1 MKKKVVRLGRFFA
14 FIIGLLT
21 LLWQVIQVANG
32 NFKNLFFTPDI
43 LLGLGLILASLVRP
57 RIKAIL
63 ALIIA
68 YAFSSGVF
76 ATATF
81 GGLLV
86 GSYDFGAFTTTL
98 ALIPCI
104 IFLALLP
111 REVQKN
117 PQLN

>member
-1 MKKKVVRLGRFFA
+1 MKKKVVRLGRVFA
-14 FIIGLLT
+14 FVIGLLT
-21 LLWQVIQVANG
+21 AVWQVMQVANG
-32 NFKNLFFTPDI
+32 NFRNLFFTPDI
-43 LLGLGLILASLVRP
+43 LLGVGLILASLVKP
-57 RIKAIL
+57 GNNAIL

-111 REVQKN
+111 RELQKT